1 MSAYPSIPGL
11 AQSKTCFSMRYH
23 EVGRRNMFRVGDGVG
38 TQLSWSI
45 SSRLNPYLPHHLRL
59 SPIASDFQAPRLPL
73 ESLPIRIRTSAR
85 RQAALAADARIPK
98 NFSSGPTRG
107 RMLRPVTV
115 VREDAYASITLPQVF
130 MSKTLRRMFQA
141 WADTGSPGSSAAL
154 GWQSGQ
160 P

>member
-1 MSAYPSIPGL
+1 MRNVKRGHVFRISRYCAHFRPAHVGISLCVKPRGDRVSASYISMSAYPSIPGL

-73 ESLPIRIRTSAR
+73 ESLPIRKAHT
-85 RQAALAADARIPK
+85 
-98 NFSSGPTRG
+98 N
-107 RMLRPVTV
+107 
-115 VREDAYASITLPQVF
+115 
-130 MSKTLRRMFQA
+130 
-141 WADTGSPGSSAAL
+141 L
-154 GWQSGQ
+154 GLLLNKHRHFIC
-160 P
+160 